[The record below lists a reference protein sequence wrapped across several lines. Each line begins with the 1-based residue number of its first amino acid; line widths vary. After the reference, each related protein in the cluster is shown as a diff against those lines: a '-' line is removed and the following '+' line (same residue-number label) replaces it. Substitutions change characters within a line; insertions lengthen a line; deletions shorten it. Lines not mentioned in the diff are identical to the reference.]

1 MTRYLSLAIAML
13 AGGALGAAAVEGLH
27 AQAKP
32 PVFQVTEI
40 DVSAANVDAYIKE
53 YAPKAQALIKTNGGR
68 PLAGTQNV
76 TTLEGAAPTRR
87 VAITQWD
94 SLEKLQAYRAT
105 AEFKN
110 LRATTGDKLAK
121 FRSFAVEGMQ

>member
-1 MTRYLSLAIAML
+1 MNRYLSLAIAML

-53 YAPKAQALIKTNGGR
+53 YAPKAQALIKASGGR

-76 TTLEGAAPTRR
+76 TTLEGAAPARR

>member
-1 MTRYLSLAIAML
+1 MNRYLSLAIAML

>member
-1 MTRYLSLAIAML
+1 MNRYLSLAIAML

-53 YAPKAQALIKTNGGR
+53 YAPKAQALIKASGGR

-76 TTLEGAAPTRR
+76 TTLEGAAPARR

-105 AEFKN
+105 ADFKN
-110 LRATTGDKLAK
+110 LRATVGDKLATY
-121 FRSFAVEGMQ
+121 RSFAVEGMQ

>member
-1 MTRYLSLAIAML
+1 MNRYLSLAIAML

-53 YAPKAQALIKTNGGR
+53 YAPKAQALIRANGGR
-68 PLAGTQNV
+68 TLAATQNV
-76 TTLEGAAPTRR
+76 TTLEGAAPARR

>member
-1 MTRYLSLAIAML
+1 MTRYFSLAIAML
-13 AGGALGAAAVEGLH
+13 AGGALGAAAVQGLH

-32 PVFQVTEI
+32 PVYQVTEI
-40 DVSAANVDAYIKE
+40 DVSPANVDAYLKE
-53 YAPKAQALIKTNGGR
+53 YAPKAQALIRANGGR

-105 AEFKN
+105 ADFKN
-110 LRATTGDKLAK
+110 LRATQGDKLAK
-121 FRSFAVEGMQ
+121 FRSFTVEGAQ

>member
-1 MTRYLSLAIAML
+1 MNRYFSLAIAML

-40 DVSAANVDAYIKE
+40 DVSAANVDAYLKE
-53 YAPKAQALIKTNGGR
+53 YAPKAQALIKANGGR
-68 PLAGTQNV
+68 PLAGTQNL

-121 FRSFAVEGMQ
+121 FRSFTVEGAQ

>member
-1 MTRYLSLAIAML
+1 MNRYFSLAIAML

-32 PVFQVTEI
+32 PVYQVTEI

-53 YAPKAQALIKTNGGR
+53 YAPKAQALIKANGGR

-105 AEFKN
+105 ADFKN
-110 LRATTGDKLAK
+110 LRATQGDKLAK
-121 FRSFAVEGMQ
+121 FRSFTVEGAQ

>member
-1 MTRYLSLAIAML
+1 MNRYLSLAIAML

-32 PVFQVTEI
+32 PIYQVTEI

-53 YAPKAQALIKTNGGR
+53 YAPKAQALIKASGGR

>member
-1 MTRYLSLAIAML
+1 MTRYVSLAIAML
-13 AGGALGAAAVEGLH
+13 AGGALGAAAVQGLH

-32 PVFQVTEI
+32 PVYQVTEI

-53 YAPKAQALIKTNGGR
+53 YAPKAQALIRSNGGR

-110 LRATTGDKLAK
+110 LRATVGDKLAK

>member
-32 PVFQVTEI
+32 PVYQVTEI
-40 DVSAANVDAYIKE
+40 DVSAANVDAYLKE
-53 YAPKAQALIKTNGGR
+53 YAPKAQALIKANGGR

>member
-32 PVFQVTEI
+32 PVYQVTEI
-40 DVSAANVDAYIKE
+40 DVSAANVDAYLKE
-53 YAPKAQALIKTNGGR
+53 YAPKAQALIKASGGR

>member
-1 MTRYLSLAIAML
+1 MNRYLSLAIAML

-32 PVFQVTEI
+32 PVYQVTEI
-40 DVSAANVDAYIKE
+40 DVSAANVDAYLKE
-53 YAPKAQALIKTNGGR
+53 YAPKAQALIKASGGR

>member
-1 MTRYLSLAIAML
+1 MNRYLSLAIAML

-53 YAPKAQALIKTNGGR
+53 YAPKAQALIKANGGR

>member
-1 MTRYLSLAIAML
+1 MNRYLSLAIAML

-53 YAPKAQALIKTNGGR
+53 YAPKAQALIRANGGR

>member
-1 MTRYLSLAIAML
+1 MSRYLTVAIAMF

-32 PVFQVTEI
+32 PVYQVTEI
-40 DVSAANVDAYIKE
+40 DVSAANVEAYVKD
-53 YAPKAQALIKTNGGR
+53 YAPKAQALIKANGGR

-76 TTLEGAAPTRR
+76 TTLEGDAPKRR

-94 SLEKLQAYRAT
+94 SLEKLQAYRNT
-105 AEFKN
+105 AEFKE
-110 LRATTGDKLAK
+110 LRATVGDKLAK
-121 FRSFAVEGMQ
+121 FRSFAVEGM

>member
-1 MTRYLSLAIAML
+1 MNRYLSLAIAML

-53 YAPKAQALIKTNGGR
+53 YAPKAQALIRANGGR

-105 AEFKN
+105 ADFKN
-110 LRATTGDKLAK
+110 LRATQGDKLAK
-121 FRSFAVEGMQ
+121 FRSFTVEGAQ

>member
-1 MTRYLSLAIAML
+1 MTRYFSLAIAML

-40 DVSAANVDAYIKE
+40 DVSAANVDAYLKE
-53 YAPKAQALIKTNGGR
+53 YVPKAQALIRANGGR

-105 AEFKN
+105 ADFKN
-110 LRATTGDKLAK
+110 LRATQGDKLAK
-121 FRSFAVEGMQ
+121 FRSFTVEGMQ

>member
-1 MTRYLSLAIAML
+1 ML

-53 YAPKAQALIKTNGGR
+53 YAPKAQALIKASGGR

>member
-1 MTRYLSLAIAML
+1 MNRYLSLAIAML

-53 YAPKAQALIKTNGGR
+53 YAPKAQALIKASGGR

>member
-1 MTRYLSLAIAML
+1 MNRYLSLAIAML
-13 AGGALGAAAVEGLH
+13 AGGALGAAAVQGLH

-32 PVFQVTEI
+32 PVYQVTEI
-40 DVSAANVDAYIKE
+40 DVSPANVDAYLKE
-53 YAPKAQALIKTNGGR
+53 YAPKAQALIRANGGR

-105 AEFKN
+105 ADFKN
-110 LRATTGDKLAK
+110 LRATVGDQLATY
-121 FRSFAVEGMQ
+121 RSFAVEGMQ

>member
-1 MTRYLSLAIAML
+1 MTRYFSLAIAML

-53 YAPKAQALIKTNGGR
+53 YAPKAQALIKANGGR

-110 LRATTGDKLAK
+110 LRATVGDKLAK